1 MHADVRQRVPIG
13 FAVSGAGILLLG
25 ETRPELGGSLWA
37 LARHGHTG
45 GRPPAVDLDAERR
58 LATVLADAAAGGL
71 LAAAHDLS
79 DGGLAVALAECCLAG
94 TVGAVVALPGP
105 QDAFTSLFSE
115 SAARVVVAVRP
126 GAEDRVRGLCADHQV
141 PAADLGRTG
150 GDALTVSGLFRI
162 PLAELAAA
170 HRGPLPSLFS

>member
-1 MHADVRQRVPIG
+1 
-13 FAVSGAGILLLG
+13 
-25 ETRPELGGSLWA
+25 
-37 LARHGHTG
+37 
-45 GRPPAVDLDAERR
+45 VDLAAEQR
-58 LATVLADAAAGGL
+58 LAAVLAGAAEAGL

-79 DGGLAVALAECCLAG
+79 DGGLALALAECCLAG
-94 TVGAVVALPGP
+94 TVGCRITVPGSR
-105 QDAFTSLFSE
+105 DAFTSLFSE
-115 SAARVVVAVRP
+115 SAGRVVVAVRP
-126 GAEDRVRGLCADHQV
+126 GAEDRVLGLCAEHQV